1 LQVLKSIFF
10 NKGSFQNERQFAG
23 TKTLFKPK
31 NKLKIKEQVK
41 VSEGEFYVDFG
52 KYDYAFNFVL
62 VEEREII

>member
-1 LQVLKSIFF
+1 MSDNLPGLKHYLSH
-10 NKGSFQNERQFAG
+10 
-23 TKTLFKPK
+23 
-31 NKLKIKEQVK
+31 KIKEQVK